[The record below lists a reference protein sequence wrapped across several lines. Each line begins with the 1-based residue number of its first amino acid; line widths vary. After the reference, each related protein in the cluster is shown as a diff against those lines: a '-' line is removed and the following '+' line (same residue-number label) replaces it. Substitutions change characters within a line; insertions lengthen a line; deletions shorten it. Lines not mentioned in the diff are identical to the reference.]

1 MARRPVLLCLVDG
14 LRPDALE
21 LVDTP
26 VIHRLMAAGKYS
38 LHAQTVL
45 PSLTLPCIASLF
57 FGVPPE
63 QHGTFTNW
71 FVPGWDEAGLIDL
84 FKMEDLS
91 AASFYNWEQLRN
103 VSRPGS
109 LQTAVCLN
117 VAESHDLPLGEGDR
131 LLTDL
136 VLKTLNTFPDFCFV
150 YLGCLDTAGHRHG
163 WLSRQYLQTLENAD
177 ACLGRLIQAFPQDG
191 MALVV
196 SDHGGHDFG
205 HGSDLAEDMTIPL
218 IAAGAGIEPGEL
230 VSPVSIL
237 DIAPTIAGFA
247 GLPIP
252 SAWAGARLPLFA
264 NHSSG

>member
-1 MARRPVLLCLVDG
+1 MLRRPVLLCLIDG

-21 LVDTP
+21 LAHTP
-26 VIHRLMAAGKYS
+26 AIHRLMAAGKYT
-38 LHAQTVL
+38 LHAQTIL

-63 QHGTFTNW
+63 QHGTFSNW
-71 FVPGWDEAGLIDL
+71 FVPGWNEAGLIDL
-84 FKMEDLS
+84 FRMNDLS

-103 VSRPGS
+103 ISQPGS

-117 VAESHDLPLGEGDR
+117 VAESFDLPLGEGDC
-131 LLTDL
+131 LLTDM

-163 WLSRQYLQTLENAD
+163 WLSPEYLKTLENAD
-177 ACLGRLIQAFPQDG
+177 RCLGKLVRVFPEDG
-191 MALVV
+191 LVIVV

-205 HGSDLAEDMTIPL
+205 HGSDLEADMTIPL
-218 IAAGAGIEPGEL
+218 IVSGAGIEPGEIDT
-230 VSPVSIL
+230 PVCIL
-237 DIAPTIAGFA
+237 DIAPTIASVA

-252 SAWAGARLPLFA
+252 DAWAGARLPLFS
-264 NHSSG
+264 NLRSG